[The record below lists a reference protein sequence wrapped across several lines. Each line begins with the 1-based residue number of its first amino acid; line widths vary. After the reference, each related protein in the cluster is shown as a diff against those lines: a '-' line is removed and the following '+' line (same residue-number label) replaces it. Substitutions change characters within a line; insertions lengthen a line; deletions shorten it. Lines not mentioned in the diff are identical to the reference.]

1 MQINSELLKLGVLDK
16 RLPVLQ
22 KIQVSMS
29 ITRDEMVSLQNA
41 FNLKLDIDAKYNSLL
56 IQELSQSFHK
66 EIFKEMKSTSEEFLD
81 VMNLSESE
89 GMSVLY
95 HYLKENNFD
104 FIICSSQIGMFAQES
119 VLFHNESI
127 NKVSNSNTFYKLGE
141 IGGISVYIDAFK
153 QLTAVHRWDDKTIIC
168 GKEDSFNYNYE
179 IDEPV
184 ASNIN
189 TTSLSVPKFISQLN
203 YQIVLN
209 KNNFINLHYVNE
221 YNAKY
226 VQINRDRKLDELL

>member
-16 RLPVLQ
+16 RLPVSQ

-56 IQELSQSFHK
+56 LQELSQSFHK
-66 EIFKEMKSTSEEFLD
+66 EIFKEMNSTEEFLD
-81 VMNLSESE
+81 VMNLSESD
-89 GMSVLY
+89 GVNVLY
-95 HYLKENNFD
+95 HYLTENNFD

-141 IGGISVYIDAFK
+141 IEGISVYIDAFK
-153 QLTAVHRWDDKTIIC
+153 RWDDKTIIC
-168 GKEDSFNYNYE
+168 GKEDSFNYNYD

-184 ASNIN
+184 ASNIT
-189 TTSLSVPKFISQLN
+189 TTSLSGPKFISQLN
-203 YQIVLN
+203 YQIVLD

-221 YNAKY
+221 FNAKY

>member
-16 RLPVLQ
+16 RLPVSQ

-81 VMNLSESE
+81 VMNLSESD
-89 GMSVLY
+89 GMGVLY

-119 VLFHNESI
+119 VLFHSESI

-153 QLTAVHRWDDKTIIC
+153 RWDDKTIIC

-189 TTSLSVPKFISQLN
+189 TTSLSGPKFISQLN

>member
-16 RLPVLQ
+16 RLPVPQ
-22 KIQVSMS
+22 KIQVSIS

-41 FNLKLDIDAKYNSLL
+41 FNLELDIDAKYNSLL

-81 VMNLSESE
+81 VMNLSESD
-89 GMSVLY
+89 GMGVLY

-153 QLTAVHRWDDKTIIC
+153 RWDDKTIIC
-168 GKEDSFNYNYE
+168 GKKDSFNYNYE

-184 ASNIN
+184 ASNIT
-189 TTSLSVPKFISQLN
+189 TTSLSGPKFISQLN
-203 YQIVLN
+203 YQIVLD

-221 YNAKY
+221 FNAKY

>member
-16 RLPVLQ
+16 RLPVSR
-22 KIQVSMS
+22 KMQVSMS
-29 ITRDEMVSLQNA
+29 ITRDEMTSLQNA
-41 FNLKLDIDAKYNSLL
+41 FNLELDIDAKYNSLL
-56 IQELSQSFHK
+56 LQELSQSFHK
-66 EIFKEMKSTSEEFLD
+66 EIFKQMDSTEEFLD

-89 GMSVLY
+89 GMNLLY

-104 FIICSSQIGMFAQES
+104 FIICSSKIGMFAQES

-141 IGGISVYIDAFK
+141 IGGVSVYIDAFK
-153 QLTAVHRWDDKTIIC
+153 RWDDKTIIC

-189 TTSLSVPKFISQLN
+189 TTSLSGPKFISQLN
-203 YQIVLN
+203 YQIILV

>member
-16 RLPVLQ
+16 RLPVSQ

-81 VMNLSESE
+81 VMNLSESD
-89 GMSVLY
+89 GMGVLY

-153 QLTAVHRWDDKTIIC
+153 RWDDKTIIC

-189 TTSLSVPKFISQLN
+189 TTSLSGPKFISQLN

>member
-1 MQINSELLKLGVLDK
+1 MQINSELLKLGILDK
-16 RLPVLQ
+16 GLPVLQ
-22 KIQVSMS
+22 KIQVSIS
-29 ITRDEMVSLQNA
+29 ITRDEMTSLQNV
-41 FNLKLDIDAKYNSLL
+41 FNLKLDIDSKFNSLL
-56 IQELSQSFHK
+56 LQELSQSFHK
-66 EIFKEMKSTSEEFLD
+66 EIFKCMNSTEEFLD

-89 GMSVLY
+89 GVNLLY

-141 IGGISVYIDAFK
+141 IGGVSVYIDAYK
-153 QLTAVHRWDDKTIIC
+153 KWDDKIIIC
-168 GKEDSFNYNYE
+168 GKKDSFNYNYE
-179 IDEPV
+179 VDEPV

-189 TTSLSVPKFISQLN
+189 TTSLSGPKFISQLN
-203 YQIVLN
+203 YQIILV

>member
-1 MQINSELLKLGVLDK
+1 MQINSELLKLGILDK
-16 RLPVLQ
+16 GLPVLQ
-22 KIQVSMS
+22 KIQVSIS
-29 ITRDEMVSLQNA
+29 ITRDEMTSLQNV
-41 FNLKLDIDAKYNSLL
+41 FNLKLDIDSKFNSLL
-56 IQELSQSFHK
+56 LQELSQSFHK
-66 EIFKEMKSTSEEFLD
+66 EIFKCMNSTEEFLD

-89 GMSVLY
+89 GVNLLY

-141 IGGISVYIDAFK
+141 IGGISVYIDAYK
-153 QLTAVHRWDDKTIIC
+153 KWDDKIIIC
-168 GKEDSFNYNYE
+168 GKKDSFNYNYE
-179 IDEPV
+179 VDEPV
-184 ASNIN
+184 VSNIN
-189 TTSLSVPKFISQLN
+189 TTSLSGPKSISQLN
-203 YQIVLN
+203 YQIILV

>member
-16 RLPVLQ
+16 RLPVSQ

-66 EIFKEMKSTSEEFLD
+66 EIFKCMNSTEEFLD

-89 GMSVLY
+89 GVNLLY

-153 QLTAVHRWDDKTIIC
+153 RWDDKTIIC

-189 TTSLSVPKFISQLN
+189 TTSLSGPKFISQLN

>member
-16 RLPVLQ
+16 RLPVSQ
-22 KIQVSMS
+22 KMQVSMS
-29 ITRDEMVSLQNA
+29 ITRDEMTSLQNA

-104 FIICSSQIGMFAQES
+104 FIICSSKIGMFAQES

-141 IGGISVYIDAFK
+141 IGGVSVYIDAYK
-153 QLTAVHRWDDKTIIC
+153 KWDDKIIIC
-168 GKEDSFNYNYE
+168 GKKDSFNYNYE
-179 IDEPV
+179 VDGSTI
-184 ASNIN
+184 SNN
-189 TTSLSVPKFISQLN
+189 HSMAPKFITQLN
-203 YQIVLN
+203 YQIVLD

>member
-16 RLPVLQ
+16 RLPVSQ
-22 KIQVSMS
+22 KMQVSMS
-29 ITRDEMVSLQNA
+29 ITRDEMTSLQNA

-66 EIFKEMKSTSEEFLD
+66 EIFKQMDSTEEFLD

-89 GMSVLY
+89 GVNILY

-104 FIICSSQIGMFAQES
+104 FIICSSKIGMFAQES
-119 VLFHNESI
+119 VLFHNEVIHDNSL
-127 NKVSNSNTFYKLGE
+127 KVINSNTFYKLGE

-153 QLTAVHRWDDKTIIC
+153 RFDDKIIIC
-168 GKEDSFNYNYE
+168 GKKDSFNYNYE

-184 ASNIN
+184 ASDIN
-189 TTSLSVPKFISQLN
+189 TTSLSGPKFISQLN
-203 YQIVLN
+203 YQIILD
-209 KNNFINLHYVNE
+209 KNNFINLHYVDE

>member
-16 RLPVLQ
+16 RLPVSQ
-22 KIQVSMS
+22 KMQVFMS

-56 IQELSQSFHK
+56 LQELSQSFHK
-66 EIFKEMKSTSEEFLD
+66 EIFKQMDSTEEFLD

-89 GMSVLY
+89 GVNILY

-119 VLFHNESI
+119 VLFHNEVIHDNSLKLI
-127 NKVSNSNTFYKLGE
+127 NSKCTFYKLGE

-153 QLTAVHRWDDKTIIC
+153 RWDNKTIIC

-189 TTSLSVPKFISQLN
+189 TTSLSGPKFISQLN
-203 YQIVLN
+203 YQIILD